1 MGDRLRCLQNDHLFR
16 YPDYI
21 STTLHIFHFS
31 VHVENINVSNKTT
44 IPFPR

>member
-31 VHVENINVSNKTT
+31 VHVENINVPNKT
-44 IPFPR
+44 IRFPR